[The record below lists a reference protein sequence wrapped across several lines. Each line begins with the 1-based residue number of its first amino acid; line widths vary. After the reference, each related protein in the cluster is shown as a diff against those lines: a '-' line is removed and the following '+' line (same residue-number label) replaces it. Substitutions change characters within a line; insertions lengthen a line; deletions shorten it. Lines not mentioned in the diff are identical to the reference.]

1 MQVEDFR
8 QKMIQ
13 RAENFS
19 WDIKKLQNVLGERSS
34 ECLNFEILQEEVV
47 ISTYKKSFLRSW
59 TMPKNLKK
67 CLERLLV

>member
-1 MQVEDFR
+1 MRVEDFR

-47 ISTYKKSFLRSW
+47 ISTYKKKFF
-59 TMPKNLKK
+59 
-67 CLERLLV
+67 EELVMLS

>member
-19 WDIKKLQNVLGERSS
+19 WDIKKVA
-34 ECLNFEILQEEVV
+34 
-47 ISTYKKSFLRSW
+47 
-59 TMPKNLKK
+59 K
-67 CLERLLV
+67 CFRGNGLVSV

>member
-19 WDIKKLQNVLGERSS
+19 WDIKKLQNVLGEQSS
-34 ECLNFEILQEEVV
+34 V
-47 ISTYKKSFLRSW
+47 
-59 TMPKNLKK
+59 
-67 CLERLLV
+67 

>member
-47 ISTYKKSFLRSW
+47 ISTYKKRVRK
-59 TMPKNLKK
+59 M
-67 CLERLLV
+67 